1 MVKTLP
7 FHCWGSRLDPW
18 VGKLRSH
25 MPCSAEVGVG
35 GQKKKKK
42 KDLPFI
48 SPVSFLLLQK
58 NDNRLLQGTTLHWGD
73 ISSILQWP
81 RLMGPQRLAPSPTSR
96 ASQVAQ

>member
-7 FHCWGSRLDPW
+7 FHSWGRRLDPW
-18 VGKLRSH
+18 VGELRSH
-25 MPCSAEVGVG
+25 MPCCAEVGVG
-35 GQKKKKK
+35 AKK

-48 SPVSFLLLQK
+48 SPVSFLLLQR

-81 RLMGPQRLAPSPTSR
+81 RSMGPQRLAPSPTSR